1 MARELIYKD
10 EARKAVLK
18 TSPANTWC
26 IDNIKPVLTVD
37 TEATPQVDE
46 LWRARIQYWPGQIP
60 VETIVQIYYIWH
72 NGDIAFVPILT
83 GSTNE
88 QILSSQC
95 ASFELIGKLGE

>member
-1 MARELIYKD
+1 MAECKMD
-10 EARKAVLK
+10 EY
-18 TSPANTWC
+18 W
-26 IDNIKPVLTVD
+26 I
-37 TEATPQVDE
+37 
-46 LWRARIQYWPGQIP
+46 ARIQYWPGQTP

-72 NGDIAFVPILT
+72 NGDIAFIPILA